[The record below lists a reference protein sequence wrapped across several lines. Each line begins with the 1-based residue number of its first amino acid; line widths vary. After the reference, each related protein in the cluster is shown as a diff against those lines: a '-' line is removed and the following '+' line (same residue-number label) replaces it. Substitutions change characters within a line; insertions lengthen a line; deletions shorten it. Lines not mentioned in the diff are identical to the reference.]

1 MNEFTTDNIGLACY
15 LMIKEISLAGVKVK
29 SKGRASFTFNIPQS
43 EGLAHESAY
52 TTSEH
57 ARFFAAF
64 KHLRSRAL
72 RGG

>member
-1 MNEFTTDNIGLACY
+1 MYTTDNIGLACY
-15 LMIKEISLAGVKVK
+15 LMIKDVSLVEVKVK
-29 SKGRASFTFNIPQS
+29 SKGRAFFTFDISPETALTYENT
-43 EGLAHESAY
+43 Y

-57 ARFFAAF
+57 ARFFSVF